1 MQVDVLTFNLG
12 ITIRG
17 LKAQQQ
23 KLSAP
28 PVKQEVAGVQ
38 SVRNATK
45 ARFKTLQGR
54 PRAVNVQ
61 TVLPTT
67 PMDRPGAM
75 PFLLDRTSLVVL
87 LKSVIPV
94 TTVKEEM
101 HHKRRAKRESTP
113 PAQNPYHVLTA
124 HLENSQITTVPSIAM
139 SVGQVTSAKGEM
151 HHKRRA
157 I

>member
-1 MQVDVLTFNLG
+1 MVRNATGVEMDSIKEIQMQVDVLTFNLD

-23 KLSAP
+23 KLSAL

-38 SVRNATK
+38 SVKNATK
-45 ARFKTLQGR
+45 ACFKMLQER

-87 LKSVIPV
+87 LRSVIPV

-101 HHKRRAKRESTP
+101 HHKQRA
-113 PAQNPYHVLTA
+113 
-124 HLENSQITTVPSIAM
+124 
-139 SVGQVTSAKGEM
+139 
-151 HHKRRA
+151 
-157 I
+157 